1 MDISDR
7 RRTVI
12 YAAFMIV
19 KVKRRGVT
27 SSARLYLGWII
38 IWRSQSIVFFAYIFS
53 FHRCP
58 DFVKRKEYVKLV
70 DDVRE
75 SGGDVK
81 IFSTMHVSGERE

>member
-1 MDISDR
+1 MEILIKCS
-7 RRTVI
+7 
-12 YAAFMIV
+12 
-19 KVKRRGVT
+19 
-27 SSARLYLGWII
+27 LHL
-38 IWRSQSIVFFAYIFS
+38 FS